1 MLTNSRH
8 IIRRLERDGWEL
20 DRISGSHHIF
30 RHSKSREIISVPHP
44 KKDLGPGLV
53 LKIYRDAGW
62 PKD

>member
-1 MLTNSRH
+1 MLTNSRD
-8 IIRRLERDGWEL
+8 IILRLKREGWRL

-30 RHSKSREIISVPHP
+30 KNPMTGATVIVPHP